1 MTVNSQKYQHSLQHD
16 PLSRA
21 HLREA
26 VDRMYFPKYCN
37 LILKKQ
43 MLEAQSS
50 PCDWIPC
57 DLPWARSGS
66 SPLGLGEAWRVAL
79 SGPELSCWL
88 CSDSKISALKAN
100 AVASEM
106 CSAYLFLTPS
116 PLPLAWRAGVKVP
129 LGSDMYACLLSP
141 SSCWGGGGGSGL
153 WEMRPWP
160 HINSLLP
167 LSPRQSYPHD
177 LVLHTSWLTQKWMNL
192 SFPNL
197 SQ

>member
-79 SGPELSCWL
+79 SGPESELLALLRQQDFCLESK
-88 CSDSKISALKAN
+88 CS
-100 AVASEM
+100 
-106 CSAYLFLTPS
+106 
-116 PLPLAWRAGVKVP
+116 
-129 LGSDMYACLLSP
+129 
-141 SSCWGGGGGSGL
+141 
-153 WEMRPWP
+153 
-160 HINSLLP
+160 SLRNVQCIP
-167 LSPRQSYPHD
+167 LSHPLSTAPGLESWSKGAPRQ
-177 LVLHTSWLTQKWMNL
+177 
-192 SFPNL
+192 
-197 SQ
+197 